1 MAVLG
6 LHCCGVFPSLVV
18 TVWATLHFG
27 AWLLLLWR
35 TDPRTR
41 GLQQFRLP
49 GLESTGSVVAAHR
62 HLPHWQ
68 LDSFI
73 TEPPGEPCSLLL
85 DFHLY
90 GHFLGEADLVP
101 TSGYTPVLVL
111 FPEPSC
117 ISLLLSCLS
126 SFVMSLS
133 EEYQHFILG
142 QCTCQSSFH

>member
-1 MAVLG
+1 MLLAVLG

-27 AWLLLLWR
+27 AWLPLLWR

-62 HLPHWQ
+62 HLLHWQ

-73 TEPPGEPCSLLL
+73 TEPPGEPCSLPLRFSPLQSFPWGSRPCSYLCVHSCPGFVSRTLL
-85 DFHLY
+85 YFPVVIM
-90 GHFLGEADLVP
+90 LVILCDEFIRKVS
-101 TSGYTPVLVL
+101 TFYFGAMH
-111 FPEPSC
+111 
-117 ISLLLSCLS
+117 
-126 SFVMSLS
+126 MSK
-133 EEYQHFILG
+133 
-142 QCTCQSSFH
+142 